1 MLSVI
6 ICTYNRDKYIYNV
19 LESLAENTLPAS
31 QYEIVLIDNNCT
43 DNTRAECD
51 RFHQDF
57 PTVDFRMFVE
67 TNQGLSHARNRGI
80 KESRGDILVYVDDDA
95 LVNKEYLQTYADFF
109 REHPDIDAAGGPI
122 IPKYETEEPSWM
134 SYYTKCLLTGYK
146 DLGKTVREFPK
157 NDFPGGGNA
166 AYRSS
171 VFEKVGLFNV
181 NLGRKGD
188 SLVGAEEKDIFDKM
202 TTLGMRFFY
211 LPNAILYHLIPEKK
225 LSKDYFDRLTY
236 SIGKSERMRTL
247 AISKQKYLQRVGLEI
262 VKWGGRPFCVLASAC
277 VDKLQK
283 AANCC
288 SSAGMLQGGCL
299 VSPKL
304 NTLFFQTIEGVAFRK
319 GNAMPF
325 LLIQY
330 P

>member
-43 DNTRAECD
+43 DNTRSECA
-51 RFHQDF
+51 RFVQDF

-67 TNQGLSHARNRGI
+67 TSQGLSHARNRGI

-95 LVNKEYLQTYADFF
+95 LVNREYLQTYADFF
-109 REHPDIDAAGGPI
+109 ERHPDIDAAGGPI

-181 NLGRKGD
+181 DLGRKGD

-202 TTLGMRFFY
+202 TNRGMRFFY
-211 LPNAILYHLIPEKK
+211 LPTAILYHLIPEKK

-247 AISKQKYLQRVGLEI
+247 AIGKGKYIKRIGNEV
-262 VKWGGRPFCVLASAC
+262 VKWGGAVL
-277 VDKLQK
+277 LF
-283 AANCC
+283 
-288 SSAGMLQGGCL
+288 LYH
-299 VSPKL
+299 
-304 NTLFFQTIEGVAFRK
+304 TLCGKFKKGSRLLAFRWNVTR
-319 GNAMPF
+319 G
-325 LLIQY
+325 LLGI
-330 P
+330 PKT